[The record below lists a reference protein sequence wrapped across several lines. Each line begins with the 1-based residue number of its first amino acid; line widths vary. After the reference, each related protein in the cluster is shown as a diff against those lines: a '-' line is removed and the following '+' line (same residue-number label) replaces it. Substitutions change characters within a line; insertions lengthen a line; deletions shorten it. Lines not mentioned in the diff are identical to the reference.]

1 MTSFDTSGLTSVRTG
16 YKVNHQRCKVNH
28 VRCKVNHQNGWL
40 TFGLNSTTTAGQSQ
54 PPKGA
59 KSTTLGAKS
68 TTQMESQPPKVKS
81 QPPKMES
88 QPPKMEKYFLT
99 FIGYFFCTLL
109 EKYFLNLEKNDA
121 PAWYRPSSFFSRG
134 AATPL
139 NPPLDRR
146 TFQYLLG
153 PDEYGRAGYG
163 WGYTDRPSARQS
175 RSWCPLVCTKCN
187 SFSFTQNKFCDS
199 TLLFFFVKEKM
210 KKESSK
216 PQTTSLKEERGKKSL
231 AL

>member
-1 MTSFDTSGLTSVRTG
+1 
-16 YKVNHQRCKVNH
+16 
-28 VRCKVNHQNGWL
+28 
-40 TFGLNSTTTAGQSQ
+40 
-54 PPKGA
+54 
-59 KSTTLGAKS
+59 
-68 TTQMESQPPKVKS
+68 MESQPPKVQS

-187 SFSFTQNKFCDS
+187 SDS
-199 TLLFFFVKEKM
+199 ETEPIPVLLPPPPRGGAKNFPQKRNETPPPLDFFFEIWYTRIFPEKKFFAS
-210 KKESSK
+210 KKK
-216 PQTTSLKEERGKKSL
+216 TFPKKKVSLSPI
-231 AL
+231 